1 MTRHFAILTRIFI
14 LSTESRTQKVVQI
27 STHTKAW
34 ISILQH
40 TELLSSQCRKL
51 SHARRVPPSR
61 QGFQGR
67 EEGHFALPHYLSLAM
82 DVSSKTHRSFF
93 FLGHF
98 GPQIPNTLSASRP
111 AGPWHLAGKI
121 EVFGV
126 PFPPSLPLLPRGQA
140 PLSYLDRTAPSS
152 VSPDYR
158 R

>member
-93 FLGHF
+93 FFLDTLDRRSPTHCPPPARPGYGILMGKSKFLVYHF
-98 GPQIPNTLSASRP
+98 P
-111 AGPWHLAGKI
+111 
-121 EVFGV
+121 
-126 PFPPSLPLLPRGQA
+126 LPLPFFLGA
-140 PLSYLDRTAPSS
+140 KHLYHI
-152 VSPDYR
+152 
-158 R
+158 

>member
-93 FLGHF
+93 FSWTLWTAD
-98 GPQIPNTLSASRP
+98 PQHIVRLPPGRAMASCWENRSF
-111 AGPWHLAGKI
+111 WCTI
-121 EVFGV
+121 S
-126 PFPPSLPLLPRGQA
+126 PFPS
-140 PLSYLDRTAPSS
+140 PSS
-152 VSPDYR
+152 KGPSTSIIFRSDGTLVR
-158 R
+158 